1 MLQKKRTLRHFG
13 IEEKGE
19 YRGPQHEYFIQD
31 IKDAIEE
38 NQQTALIGSFGSGK
52 STIGRM
58 AVRDLMEKDDE
69 KYRFVYVDSADLEKL
84 SAGQILHAMITDL
97 SSESVRKSTQAR
109 SRQARRIVGD
119 LVQMGKKVC
128 LFIDNAHRLHPNV
141 LMALKDE
148 HEKHYLGYDHVFS
161 IVYVGQEKLLGKLS
175 TYKEVFWRVLV
186 LNMADEDS
194 QWMNFQERKNYLEA
208 VYGPAISPVARER
221 IAKKTSKPLEMEFYL
236 REKMEE
242 AKAAGKEQLDEEV
255 VELTLRQR
263 RESLGASLKDVA
275 DKAGVGK
282 TTVHDVEEGKPSTK
296 KDDVQAAL
304 REMEKEA
311 TKSTNDRRPQT
322 DDKPKRKAS

>member
-13 IEEKGE
+13 IEQKGE

-31 IKDAIEE
+31 VKDAIEE
-38 NQQTALIGSFGSGK
+38 NQMAALIGSFGSGK

-58 AVRDLMEKDDE
+58 AVTDLMEKDDE

-97 SSESVRKSTQAR
+97 SSESCRKSTQAR
-109 SRQARRIVGD
+109 SRQARRIVGE

-128 LFIDNAHRLHPNV
+128 LVIDNAHRLHPNV

-161 IVYVGQEKLLGKLS
+161 IIYIGQEKLLGKLS
-175 TYKEVFWRVLV
+175 TYKEVFWRCLV
-186 LNMADEDS
+186 LNMADENS

-208 VYGPAISPVARER
+208 VYGKAISPVARER

-236 REKMEE
+236 RDKFED
-242 AKAAGKEQLDEEV
+242 AKAAGKKQLDEEV
-255 VELTLRQR
+255 VDLTMRER
-263 RESLGASLKDVA
+263 REALGVSLKDVA
-275 DKAGVGK
+275 DEAGVGK
-282 TTVHDVEEGKPSTK
+282 TTVYDVEEGKPSSK
-296 KDDVQAAL
+296 KPEV
-304 REMEKEA
+304 EEA
-311 TKSTNDRRPQT
+311 IRRLE
-322 DDKPKRKAS
+322 RKKAENSNQSKAV